1 MALCRS
7 MHTENETSDSPK
19 KYVFDKLFIEWL
31 VLKRWPTNINRCF
44 KFNFKTVARNA
55 QHISQLSIER
65 IVFFI
70 FFFCIGYVL
79 VATFHT
85 MMSNFVLLGCY
96 ERRAGKFVFVCLCW
110 VTHVFSNITI
120 STNKRTSSKLRR
132 WMAPIRFV
140 VCIVSF
146 LHLFQPEIVYLML
159 THPRQC
165 RFQCG
170 KLKNTFEW
178 KEESEEDVA
187 QCEKYGI
194 VCGLNAYKLPRKF
207 QNANGWLTWHSV
219 VINVSIS
226 GNNRSGRCWNDKL
239 KTQKKLMESLKWC
252 YFCWPSQLH
261 STNYKIKLIAY
272 QCDAKAAGKQQIGK
286 MNSS

>member
-1 MALCRS
+1 MKRVTAPRNTSLINYSLNGWYWNGDQPTLTGALNSISRRWHAMRS
-7 MHTENETSDSPK
+7 TFLNYPLKES
-19 KYVFDKLFIEWL
+19 FFLF
-31 VLKRWPTNINRCF
+31 
-44 KFNFKTVARNA
+44 
-55 QHISQLSIER
+55 
-65 IVFFI
+65 

-120 STNKRTSSKLRR
+120 STNRRTSSKLRR
-132 WMAPIRFV
+132 WMPPIRFV